1 MRPMQTG
8 PARRPRRRLPPLS
21 AALLERLCVAAGP
34 GGWIAE
40 PSAMAP
46 YLAEQRGLYES
57 RADLVLRPDSTA
69 RVAAVMTIAADAG
82 IAVVP
87 QGGNTGLVGA
97 TVADGGIILSSDR
110 MTRIRALDPVDM
122 TMTVD
127 AGCILADLQSAA
139 EEAGVFFPLSLGA
152 EGSCRIG
159 GNLSTNAGGVGVL
172 RYGNARDLVLGLEVV
187 LPDGRVWNGLRA
199 LRKDNTGYALK
210 HLFVGAEGTLGVIT
224 GAALK
229 LFPLARARE
238 TAMVGAKTADDLLA
252 LLAGAQ
258 SHMGDLLSAFEF
270 SYRFGLETACRHGP
284 GIKDP
289 FAAPHACY
297 ALLEVTSPRPGDP
310 LRDGLERV
318 LFQALDA
325 GHIDDAVIAE
335 SGRHRDDFWAMR
347 AAIAETQAFEGASI
361 KHDIAVPVSAVPR
374 FLKRADAAVLAA
386 MPDIRI
392 CAFGHMGDGN
402 VHYNLSQPAAMD
414 AAAFLDQWDR
424 FNRIVHDIV
433 AGLDGSFSA
442 EHGIGLIKTEEL
454 RHYRSEVELELMGR
468 IKRAFDPDGR
478 MNPGKVFGDD

>member
-21 AALLERLCVAAGP
+21 AALLERLCGAAGP

-159 GNLSTNAGGVGVL
+159 VQTSSRGLPQGVLVAHKSPPFRGKGKPYVAHGHPAVIGIALVHGFHIAPVGVG
-172 RYGNARDLVLGLEVV
+172 EV
-187 LPDGRVWNGLRA
+187 
-199 LRKDNTGYALK
+199 
-210 HLFVGAEGTLGVIT
+210 
-224 GAALK
+224 
-229 LFPLARARE
+229 
-238 TAMVGAKTADDLLA
+238 
-252 LLAGAQ
+252 
-258 SHMGDLLSAFEF
+258 
-270 SYRFGLETACRHGP
+270 
-284 GIKDP
+284 
-289 FAAPHACY
+289 
-297 ALLEVTSPRPGDP
+297 
-310 LRDGLERV
+310 
-318 LFQALDA
+318 
-325 GHIDDAVIAE
+325 
-335 SGRHRDDFWAMR
+335 
-347 AAIAETQAFEGASI
+347 
-361 KHDIAVPVSAVPR
+361 
-374 FLKRADAAVLAA
+374 
-386 MPDIRI
+386 
-392 CAFGHMGDGN
+392 
-402 VHYNLSQPAAMD
+402 
-414 AAAFLDQWDR
+414 
-424 FNRIVHDIV
+424 
-433 AGLDGSFSA
+433 
-442 EHGIGLIKTEEL
+442 
-454 RHYRSEVELELMGR
+454 
-468 IKRAFDPDGR
+468 R
-478 MNPGKVFGDD
+478 ME